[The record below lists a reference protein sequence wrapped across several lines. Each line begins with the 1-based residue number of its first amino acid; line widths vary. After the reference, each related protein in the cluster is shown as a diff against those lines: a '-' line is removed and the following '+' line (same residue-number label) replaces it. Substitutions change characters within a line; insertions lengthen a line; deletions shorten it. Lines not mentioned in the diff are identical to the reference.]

1 MADRIAFDPPII
13 KDLKGNPGA
22 VTFQS
27 VDDLAKFVQH
37 ERDTWNRVLNES
49 GPKSQLFQQVA
60 TEQRSPV
67 ESLMAELAQ
76 VRNLWAQQTGG
87 AQRAQV
93 LKNFRA
99 IAENCLD
106 RWANGTA
113 VHSDSP
119 KGRMVLAVA
128 ENKVAMWV
136 LALLQRRGR
145 GMASNEP
152 HDVLALQDAMAIVDG
167 QQNRGAAEVEA
178 LQKAAAEV
186 SGQLGEYMD
195 QYQKL
200 LKEQREN
207 LALSKTEI
215 KSTQDQ
221 LETLSK
227 TAKGQFDGLAQKVA
241 SDFEIMSKKTA
252 EDFEAFRQAHKD
264 MLAIGQ
270 PVDYWSRKAHA
281 HLWNMMG
288 WGLGFVLL
296 LMVTILAVV
305 LVGVPRVQ
313 VLTNAMKSDDV
324 KATAG
329 LVELA
334 VITVPLFFA
343 VWLIRVLSRLFSLN
357 VGLYWDAKER
367 VAMATTFV
375 ALQAQ
380 SGGLKDAERA
390 EVMKSLFRPAAVTGD
405 DGAPGLIEALLGRL
419 TAK

>member
-1 MADRIAFDPPII
+1 
-13 KDLKGNPGA
+13 
-22 VTFQS
+22 
-27 VDDLAKFVQH
+27 
-37 ERDTWNRVLNES
+37 
-49 GPKSQLFQQVA
+49 
-60 TEQRSPV
+60 
-67 ESLMAELAQ
+67 
-76 VRNLWAQQTGG
+76 
-87 AQRAQV
+87 
-93 LKNFRA
+93 
-99 IAENCLD
+99 
-106 RWANGTA
+106 
-113 VHSDSP
+113 
-119 KGRMVLAVA
+119 
-128 ENKVAMWV
+128 
-136 LALLQRRGR
+136 
-145 GMASNEP
+145 
-152 HDVLALQDAMAIVDG
+152 
-167 QQNRGAAEVEA
+167 
-178 LQKAAAEV
+178 
-186 SGQLGEYMD
+186 
-195 QYQKL
+195 
-200 LKEQREN
+200 
-207 LALSKTEI
+207 
-215 KSTQDQ
+215 
-221 LETLSK
+221 
-227 TAKGQFDGLAQKVA
+227 
-241 SDFEIMSKKTA
+241 
-252 EDFEAFRQAHKD
+252 